1 MTHVHWLKMN
11 KELTRNELKVNY
23 ELVRSELKVN

>member
-1 MTHVHWLKMN
+1 MTHVHPLRMN